1 VIIGVVSPRILL
13 LEDDPNR
20 CEWFTGWIP
29 DAVWDVT
36 CKTGVAINWLLERSY
51 GLILLDHD
59 LLEEHYLSAIPDDL
73 NTGFAVAQWLAENP
87 ECQKAVRILVHSMNF
102 DGANR
107 MVEVLTRSGRAAEHI
122 PFPHLQTHCQAYI
135 GYQPCSPAPFSQR
148 RRRS

>member
-1 VIIGVVSPRILL
+1 VIIGVISPRILL

-36 CKTGVAINWLLERSY
+36 CKTGVAINWLLVHTY

-59 LLEEHYLSAIPDDL
+59 LLEEHYLSAVPNDL
-73 NTGFAVAQWLAENP
+73 STGFAVARWLAENP
-87 ECQKAVRILVHSMNF
+87 ECQKEVRILVHSMNF

-107 MVEVLTRSGRAAEHI
+107 MIDVLTSSGRAAEHI
-122 PFPHLQTHCQAYI
+122 PFPQLKTQCEAFI
-135 GYQPCSPAPFSQR
+135 GYQPCTPDHRSRR